1 MRGLTLAWVVSLSVT
16 VPLAAQQP
24 QPSLG
29 DLARR
34 VEAERASGVRKATKT
49 YTNANLA
56 AVPASEAPPE
66 PSGYISA
73 TTGKAVSPEELIK
86 RSQEIAEEESAVKV
100 PESYWRQQGTY
111 LHSEFAR
118 AQGLLDNL
126 QKAPPSSA
134 SLPAQARYENE
145 VNKVRQMIAG
155 LEKQW
160 SRLEA
165 SARQAKI
172 NMEWIGAKP
181 TIVQ

>member
-1 MRGLTLAWVVSLSVT
+1 MRGLALAWVVSLSVT

-56 AVPASEAPPE
+56 AEPASEAPPE

-86 RSQEIAEEESAVKV
+86 RSQEIAEKESAVKV
-100 PESYWRQQGTY
+100 KS
-111 LHSEFAR
+111 S
-118 AQGLLDNL
+118 D
-126 QKAPPSSA
+126 PPISIS
-134 SLPAQARYENE
+134 
-145 VNKVRQMIAG
+145 I
-155 LEKQW
+155 
-160 SRLEA
+160 
-165 SARQAKI
+165 
-172 NMEWIGAKP
+172 
-181 TIVQ
+181 